1 MKTLN
6 TLFPTRL
13 ARRAL
18 LAASLASAAALAV
31 PMAAQAQEQ
40 RRVAIVSALGDSIT
54 VVQSEPTT
62 GSHFK
67 DRRVE
72 DVFPVPEGIFDVYA
86 LGQLQKGLAGGN
98 ALLIPLKLKSASALG
113 DADKLIDGSRWVG
126 SDMLNQALK
135 ELNASHLVLLR
146 PLRGPARVQM
156 AQNTMGQ
163 GQLRGLGFYLDRNTF
178 VRAESEAIAARRGFL
193 APYVYAELCVID
205 VAQGT
210 VSASVPIRFAESMT
224 TNSVDGAGD
233 AWDLLTTKQKIETLQ
248 ESIRDEVAK
257 QLPKVATGLG
267 AAGGSRSTADAGA
280 GGDTATRVR
289 P

>member
-18 LAASLASAAALAV
+18 LAAGLAGAAALVV

-86 LGQLQKGLAGGN
+86 LGQLQQGLSGAN
-98 ALLIPLKLKSASALG
+98 ALLIPLKLKSASVLG
-113 DADKLIDGSRWVG
+113 DTDKLVDAGRWVG

-135 ELNASHLVLLR
+135 ELKATHLVLLR
-146 PLRGPARVQM
+146 PLRAPARVQM

-193 APYVYAELCVID
+193 APYVYAELSVID

-210 VSASVPIRFAESMT
+210 VTGSAPIRFAESMT

-257 QLPKVATGLG
+257 QLPKVAGGLG
-267 AAGGSRSTADAGA
+267 ATGANRATADAG
-280 GGDTATRVR
+280 GETATRVR

>member
-18 LAASLASAAALAV
+18 LAAGLAGAAALVA

-86 LGQLQKGLAGGN
+86 LGQLQQGLAGAN
-98 ALLIPLKLKSASALG
+98 ALLIPLKLKSASVLG
-113 DADKLIDGSRWVG
+113 DTDKLVDGGRWVG

-135 ELNASHLVLLR
+135 ELKATHLVLLR
-146 PLRGPARVQM
+146 PLRAPARVQM

-193 APYVYAELCVID
+193 APYVYAELSVID
-205 VAQGT
+205 VAQGAVT
-210 VSASVPIRFAESMT
+210 GSAPIRFAESMT

-257 QLPKVATGLG
+257 QLPKVAAGLG
-267 AAGGSRSTADAGA
+267 ATGANRATADAG
-280 GGDTATRVR
+280 GETATRVR